1 MTKFVHVADV
11 HIDSPMRGIESYEG
25 LPADEIRLATRHSFQ
40 NVVQLCISEK
50 AAFLLI
56 AGDLFDGKWLDMNTG
71 LWMVGQFHQLEVA
84 GIRVFL
90 IRGNHDAAS
99 EVQTAL
105 RWPANVHEFSVDQA
119 ETFHDAELGIAI
131 HGRGYATPAVMDDLA
146 VEYPPAIPNC
156 FNIGMLHTSLT
167 GDPDH
172 DPYAPTNIDVL
183 LSKAYDYWALGHIH
197 HRRTLKDEPFI
208 GYSGNTQGRHI
219 RETGAKGCLLVEVR
233 DGSVAETEF
242 RATDTVRWH
251 HMEIATDDDD
261 DMEVLLDK
269 VASAWDT
276 VLDDADGRMLI
287 VRLTVAGRCRAHAT
301 LSDTMAREQFSAEVR
316 NRSFRFHRLAIE
328 KIRLETRP
336 PVDLDRLRNG
346 HDLLGDLLRS
356 IDEIRQDPQR
366 LSELGDCFRPL
377 LDKAA
382 VEIADSEIDLSSPQE
397 IERWL
402 NLTEGRLISLLTEL
416 ES

>member
-1 MTKFVHVADV
+1 
-11 HIDSPMRGIESYEG
+11 MRGIESYEG

-40 NVVQLCISEK
+40 NVVQLCITEK
-50 AAFLLI
+50 VAFLLI

-71 LWMVGQFHQLEVA
+71 LWMVGQFRQLEGA

-105 RWPANVHEFSVDQA
+105 RWPSNVKEFSVESA

-131 HGRGYATPAVMDDLA
+131 HGRGYATPSVMDDLA
-146 VEYPPAIPNC
+146 IDYPRAISNC

-167 GDPDH
+167 GDPEH
-172 DPYAPTNIDVL
+172 DPYAPTNVDVL
-183 LSKAYDYWALGHIH
+183 LNKGYDYWALGHIH
-197 HRRTLKDEPFI
+197 QRRTLKDEPFI

-219 RETGAKGCLLVEVR
+219 RESGAKGCLLVDIR
-233 DGSVAETEF
+233 DGTIVETEF
-242 RATDTVRWH
+242 RATDTVRWQH
-251 HMEIATDDDD
+251 LEIATEDTDDV
-261 DMEVLLDK
+261 ESLLDK
-269 VASAWDT
+269 VTSAWESAIII
-276 VLDDADGRMLI
+276 ADGRMLI
-287 VRLTVAGRCRAHAT
+287 VRLTISGRCQAHAA
-301 LSDTMAREQFSAEVR
+301 LSETTAREQFSAEVR
-316 NRSFRFHRLAIE
+316 NRSFRCHQLAIE

-336 PVDLDRLRNG
+336 PVDLERLRAG

-356 IDEIRQDPQR
+356 IDEIRCDPSE
-366 LSELGDCFRPL
+366 LSELAECFAPL

-382 VEIADSEIDLSSPQE
+382 VEIADAEIDLSAPHE

-402 NLTEGRLISLLTEL
+402 NLTEGRLISLLAEL

>member
-25 LPADEIRLATRHSFQ
+25 LPADEIRLATRRSFQ
-40 NVVQLCISEK
+40 NVVQLCITEK
-50 AAFLLI
+50 VAFLLI

-71 LWMVGQFHQLEVA
+71 LWMVGQFRQLEA
-84 GIRVFL
+84 SGIRVFL

-105 RWPANVHEFSVDQA
+105 RWPSNVKEFSVESA

-131 HGRGYATPAVMDDLA
+131 HGRGYATPSVMDDLA
-146 VEYPPAIPNC
+146 IDYPRAISNC

-167 GDPDH
+167 GDPEH
-172 DPYAPTNIDVL
+172 DPYAPTNVDVL
-183 LSKAYDYWALGHIH
+183 LNKGYDYWALGHIH
-197 HRRTLKDEPFI
+197 QRRTLKDEPFI

-219 RETGAKGCLLVEVR
+219 RESGAKGCLLVDIR
-233 DGSVAETEF
+233 DGTIVETEF
-242 RATDTVRWH
+242 RATDTVRWQH
-251 HMEIATDDDD
+251 LEIATEDTDDVDR
-261 DMEVLLDK
+261 LLDK
-269 VASAWDT
+269 VTSAWESA
-276 VLDDADGRMLI
+276 LNASDGRMLI
-287 VRLTVAGRCRAHAT
+287 VRVTISGRCQAHT
-301 LSDTMAREQFSAEVR
+301 ILSETTAREQFSAEVR
-316 NRSFRFHRLAIE
+316 NRSFRCHQLAIE

-336 PVDLDRLRNG
+336 PVDLERLRAG

-356 IDEIRQDPQR
+356 IDEIRRDPSE
-366 LSELGDCFRPL
+366 LSELAQCFSPL

-382 VEIADSEIDLSSPQE
+382 VEIADAEIDLSAPDE

-402 NLTEGRLISLLTEL
+402 NLTEGRLISLLAEL